1 MATEPPGFGPSE
13 HLVAM
18 LRACSRDP
26 TEEIKTRLRC
36 MLDTFLQHHRD
47 NAGNENTNE
56 LAKKCCCNAQEL
68 YYRFLETLAIQER
81 ERKGISDISGILG
94 NGLFQSCLVA
104 CCLEITISTN
114 RLPCDFP
121 LLLLI
126 LKLAPYHFLKVIE
139 LVLRAEGDLSRP
151 VFRHLAQVEE
161 KILESL
167 AWTSHSPLWEDIR
180 ANEGHLPTCQQAIP
194 PTELEDP
201 KQTVFQPDRNQ
212 PVDFSLG
219 AKPSTSTEQQ
229 RSPSA
234 VNRSRRSN
242 SLHFFAVKIYKL
254 MGKRLKDLCST
265 LVYCDELRLKIWTC
279 FEYSLVHCT
288 ELMVDRHLDQLLIC
302 AIFHTTKISTLDTL
316 SKRIMNCYKS
326 QPLASKSVC
335 KDVLISGGDAENP
348 LTGKNS
354 RSTCA
359 LPTDSAL
366 SAPSGEVQRSQSTKN
381 NGDHSISILT
391 PNTPSTH
398 YPGPRQEERGD
409 FFDFYIKVYETKMQH
424 FALQFGGDTP
434 PLSPYPRQRKVS
446 PRRQLLSN
454 SYKLPLDRDEEERGE
469 GEEDEDGPPARRLR
483 SDGQSAL
490 QRRLGDVINDRV
502 RSRDQDQPS
511 PVIRPNL

>member
-348 LTGKNS
+348 LTGKN
-354 RSTCA
+354 
-359 LPTDSAL
+359 
-366 SAPSGEVQRSQSTKN
+366 N